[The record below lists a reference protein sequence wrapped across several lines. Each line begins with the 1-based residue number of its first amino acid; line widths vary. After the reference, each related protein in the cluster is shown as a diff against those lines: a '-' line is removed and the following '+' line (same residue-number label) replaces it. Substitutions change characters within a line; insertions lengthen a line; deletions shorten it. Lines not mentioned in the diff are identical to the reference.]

1 MSDISLR
8 LPLVD
13 YEHIKVCNNKR
24 QVSATWGDFHEM
36 LDKYQK
42 TSSELET
49 DEITTLPGRSLKLKR
64 RRRKIRKTKIKVG

>member
-42 TSSELET
+42 TSSEQE
-49 DEITTLPGRSLKLKR
+49 
-64 RRRKIRKTKIKVG
+64 VQN